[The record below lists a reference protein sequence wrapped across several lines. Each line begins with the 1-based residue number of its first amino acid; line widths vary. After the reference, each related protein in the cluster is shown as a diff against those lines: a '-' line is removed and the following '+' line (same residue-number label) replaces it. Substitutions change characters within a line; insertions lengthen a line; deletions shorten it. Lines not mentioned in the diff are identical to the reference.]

1 MTKEREKYYKK
12 KMTLKKDYDKIYIRI
27 SSERINIVEEK
38 RRRTLSREITVLTVA
53 TSVGTLFL
61 LGLVLIGV
69 FLFLFFENAGEDM
82 EYVLNSTNEK
92 LQDRVEFIED
102 GAIAIRHNP
111 VLEGFLKTEGY
122 DREDAG
128 IQLGYAM
135 ELFSPGNMAEQT
147 PFVESVYLF
156 NAVGDQI
163 CRHYYPLTAAAAR
176 KEEETCRGFLE
187 QFQNSGRQYESYV
200 KGENWYLCFLMYDE
214 SMEETGVCIAQ
225 IQKAA
230 VEEIFTEV
238 EGYKDWGWNLQDQK
252 RLLLKQGNREN
263 GKNLVYSRLECGFGI
278 ETTAAVGQ
286 KNLYMILQPTL
297 LIFLLILLLAL
308 LLAAALA
315 LVCSY
320 RFVRPLKKVR
330 ESLRAFGEKELDVR
344 MDDFRLQEFHDISVV
359 FNEMADR
366 IQHLITQVY
375 EKELVAARLQ
385 VKYLQAQI
393 TPHFQFN
400 ILSMLSLK
408 AKMAGNEELYQ
419 SLRAFS
425 ELVRGKIFRRKEIK
439 IPVAEELELVE
450 FYLYLQNSRF
460 QDKITYEMKC
470 RSEELK
476 QDLIPRL
483 LIEPLVENAVSHG
496 LEPKEGKGR
505 VLVELYEE
513 ENQLHILVEDDGVG
527 FKEEEVEELKPEKEG
542 HTHTGLENTKRLL
555 YILYGEQHKWKV
567 SGKKGEGTK
576 VEIVIP
582 AERSEEYV
590 ESNGSGR

>member
-1 MTKEREKYYKK
+1 MPIRMLLSAYMIQQK
-12 KMTLKKDYDKIYIRI
+12 KMCADALRRENTVK
-27 SSERINIVEEK
+27 EK
-38 RRRTLSREITVLTVA
+38 RRRTLSREITALTVA

-69 FLFLFFENAGEDM
+69 FLFLFLENAGEDM

-92 LQDRVEFIED
+92 LKSRVEFIED

-111 VLEGFLKTEGY
+111 VLKGFLKNEEY
-122 DREDAG
+122 EKEAASS
-128 IQLGYAM
+128 QLGYAM
-135 ELFSPGNMAEQT
+135 ELFSPGNMAEQI

-156 NAVGDQI
+156 NSDQEQI

-176 KEEETCRGFLE
+176 EEEELCRGFLE
-187 QFQNSGRQYESYV
+187 QFLKNGRQYESYI
-200 KGENWYLCFLMYDE
+200 EENNWYLCFWMYDE
-214 SMEETGVCIAQ
+214 DMEKTGVCMAQ
-225 IQKAA
+225 IQRAA
-230 VEEIFTEV
+230 VEGIFSAV
-238 EGYKDWGWNLQDQK
+238 EGYQDWGWSVRDHDRILMEKGSRMDEEK
-252 RLLLKQGNREN
+252 
-263 GKNLVYSRLECGFGI
+263 LVYSSIDSGFGI
-278 ETTAAVGQ
+278 QAASAVGK
-286 KNLYMILQPTL
+286 KNLYTVLQPTM
-297 LIFLLILLLAL
+297 IVFLLILLLAL

-315 LVCSY
+315 LACSY
-320 RFVRPLKKVR
+320 RLTKPLKKVR
-330 ESLRAFGEKELDVR
+330 ESMRAFGEKELDVR
-344 MDDFRLQEFHDISVV
+344 MDDFEIQEFHDISAV

-375 EKELVAARLQ
+375 EKELLATRLQ

-400 ILSMLSLK
+400 ILSMLSIK

-460 QDKITYEMKC
+460 RDKITYEIKYHG
-470 RSEELK
+470 EELK
-476 QDLIPRL
+476 KDLIPRL

-496 LEPKEGKGR
+496 LEPKEGNGR
-505 VLVELYEE
+505 VCVELYEE
-513 ENQLHILVEDDGVG
+513 GENLHILVEDDGVG
-527 FKEEEVEELKPEKEG
+527 FEEDPEEMEPEKEG
-542 HTHTGLENTKRLL
+542 HTHTGLENTRKLL
-555 YILYGEQHKWKV
+555 YILYGDRHRWKV

-582 AERSEEYV
+582 VERGEEDV
-590 ESNGSGR
+590 ESNGSR